1 MTTSP
6 PAHDPRAQSV
16 SVSDDELV
24 VHLRDGR
31 TLSVPLVWF
40 PRLSRAS
47 AQERGNHRLIGDGD
61 GIHWPD
67 LDEDISVR
75 ALLQGWGSHES
86 IPRAS

>member
-6 PAHDPRAQSV
+6 PTPDPRAHAV
-16 SVSDDELV
+16 SVTDDELV

-31 TLSVPLVWF
+31 TIGVPLVWF
-40 PRLSRAS
+40 PRLVHAS
-47 AQERGNHRLIGDGD
+47 AEERQNHRLIGDGD

-67 LDEDISVR
+67 LDEDVSVR
-75 ALLQGWGSHES
+75 GLLRGWGSQES